1 MNKQQKWCTDE
12 DVSEHSYELAILDE
26 FENDHNTSNCQITR
40 MAIRFAKTFG
50 YDIVAGV
57 RK

>member
-1 MNKQQKWCTDE
+1 MREDKNCTDE
-12 DVSEHSYELAILDE
+12 DVSEHQDDIRM
-26 FENDHNTSNCQITR
+26 SNCQIAR

-50 YDIVAGV
+50 YDIITGV

>member
-12 DVSEHSYELAILDE
+12 DVSEHSYELAMIDE

-50 YDIVAGV
+50 YDIINGD
-57 RK
+57 

>member
-1 MNKQQKWCTDE
+1 MDEDKNCTDE
-12 DVSEHSYELAILDE
+12 DVSEHQYELAMIDE
-26 FENDHNTSNCQITR
+26 FEDDIRISNCQITR

-50 YDIVAGV
+50 YDIVAGA

>member
-12 DVSEHSYELAILDE
+12 DVSEHQYELAMIDE
-26 FENDHNTSNCQITR
+26 FEDDIRMSNCQITR